1 MRSHVLPLTWHLARS
16 SGRRGL
22 QGQALAAAA
31 AAVSALVLLV
41 LFAAYLGSGTR
52 ADRTAWL
59 NPRPDRHGTAVQV
72 VSTTFVRGEPVT
84 VVDLARL
91 PGRAATEPPPGL
103 DHFPKPGEVFLSP
116 ALADLVHKLPAGQLA
131 DRFPK
136 TSSYGTVGGAG
147 LAASEQRL
155 AVVGRAVGDPAVS
168 SAAGQDV
175 LGGGL
180 AARAVV
186 SGFTGISPH
195 VFTSNDRTSA
205 LTAIGLLVVPVTV
218 LAAASGRLGAA
229 RREQRLAALRLA
241 GATPRQIL
249 AMTGVEAAVVGAAG
263 AAVGALAYCALL
275 PALARLP
282 FGIGSWRTA
291 DLWVGVPTLLAVV
304 VAVALLI
311 ALSAVTTLRQVAR
324 SPLGVAQQADPR
336 RTRLVRF
343 VLFLGLLAYIGMTA
357 QGGGLTTSQQ
367 LALIVLFYAAFWIV
381 GPWAVDRLGR
391 LLGRFARRPA
401 TLLAARRL
409 SDDPRGAWRTV
420 SGLVLA
426 GFVAG
431 FFSVAHLGLDGQ
443 NHPGQVAVAVDT
455 KGAVRAT
462 AERARELLK
471 DAGVRATV
479 RAHTSEND
487 TDSLLWGSPGIT
499 AQVTGGRGKDGRDQ
513 GGRDQDGQERM
524 DAAVTAL
531 TRLGTATG
539 PYTQEQGTV
548 LDDLSVSELRATGL
562 AALAL
567 GFVVATASAGLTAAA
582 NVLDRRRV
590 YNRLRLAGTP
600 LKVLDRARVRE
611 TVVPLVV
618 LAGGVTAAGVYLATK
633 LNKAFGTTVDTAGAL
648 QLSVCVLVGA
658 AVMFAAIGAS
668 RPLLRAVTADPAQE
682 AD

>member
-1 MRSHVLPLTWHLARS
+1 MRSPVLSLTWHLARS

-22 QGQALAAAA
+22 QGQVLAAAA

-41 LFAAYLGSGTR
+41 LLAAYLGSGAR

-59 NPRPDRHGTAVQV
+59 NPGPDRHGTAVQV

-84 VVDLARL
+84 VVDLAQL
-91 PGRAATEPPPGL
+91 PGRAATPPPPGL

-116 ALADLVHKLPAGQLA
+116 ALSDLVHELPARQLA

-155 AVVGRAVGDPAVS
+155 AVVGRAATDPAVSS

-175 LGGGL
+175 FDNGL

-186 SGFTGISPH
+186 SGFSGTSPH
-195 VFTSNDRTSA
+195 VFTANDRTSA
-205 LTAIGLLVVPVTV
+205 LSAVGLLVVPVMV

-229 RREQRLAALRLA
+229 RREQRLAGLRLA

-249 AMTGVEAAVVGAAG
+249 AMTGAEAAAVGATG
-263 AAVGALAYCALL
+263 AVAGALAYCALL

-291 DLWVGVPTLLAVV
+291 DLWVGVPVLLAVIA
-304 VAVALLI
+304 AVALLI

-336 RTRLVRF
+336 RTRLIR
-343 VLFLGLLAYIGMTA
+343 LFLFVGLVFYVATTA
-357 QGGGLTTSQQ
+357 RSGSLTTSKQ
-367 LALIVLFYAAFWIV
+367 LALVVLFYAAFWIV
-381 GPWAVDRLGR
+381 GPWVVDRLGR

-431 FFSVAHLGLDGQ
+431 FFSVAHLNLDGLDYEGQ
-443 NHPGQVAVAVDT
+443 IAVPVTAEDG
-455 KGAVRAT
+455 KGSVRET

-471 DAGVRATV
+471 DAGVTATV
-479 RAHTSEND
+479 HAHTSEKD
-487 TDSLLWGSPGIT
+487 VDSLLFGTPGIT
-499 AQVTGGRGKDGRDQ
+499 ARVSGGPDRF
-513 GGRDQDGQERM
+513 

-531 TRLGTATG
+531 TGLGTATP
-539 PYTQEQGTV
+539 PYTQEQSSV
-548 LDDLSVSELRATGL
+548 LDDLYVGELRGTGL

-618 LAGGVTAAGVYLATK
+618 LAGGMTASGVYLATK
-633 LNKAFGTTVDTAGAL
+633 LNEAFDTTVDTAGAL
-648 QLSVCVLVGA
+648 QLAVCVLFGA
-658 AVMFAAIGAS
+658 LVMFAAIGAS
-668 RPLLRAVTADPAQE
+668 RPLLRRVTADPAQQ